1 MFGGVLKILNS
12 DKKLFCYAIMNKEN
26 IPLTMEIKKHQKEN
40 HLVRYFL
47 GAEELLLGTHNT
59 NNSDRSSIPRP
70 IRELKSY
77 DIAKFTFNDYSVYL
91 SAQNKFE
98 KALKMSNDRENMM
111 IKTVCKKWT
120 KENLLKEVYS
130 FCEESDP
137 KEYLF
142 YTVAGW

>member
-40 HLVRYFL
+40 HLVRYFF
-47 GAEELLLGTHNT
+47 
-59 NNSDRSSIPRP
+59 
-70 IRELKSY
+70 

-98 KALKMSNDRENMM
+98 KALKMSNDKENMM